1 MTEAM
6 ETMERIIPDNI
17 SPEDAPAQ
25 LSLQLHLERYH
36 FACKYLLPG
45 RTLDIAC
52 GAGYGTWL
60 LAECSHHAC
69 TGVDIST
76 EAIAYASHRYVHP
89 NIRFVRQE
97 LLQFHDER
105 GFTNIVSLET
115 IEHIPKPERVAAHL
129 HSLLVPGGR
138 LIISA
143 PVTPSTDGNPFHV
156 NDFTERSFR
165 KLFTAQGFTEIDCL
179 QQKQPYSLK
188 EIFQK
193 RSARTDGLRQGL
205 IKYYLRHPRKFFLR
219 VRSLLADGL
228 TNNYLTLVLRKEK

>member
-1 MTEAM
+1 MTEDL

-60 LAECSHHAC
+60 LAECSHHPC
-69 TGVDIST
+69 TGADISP
-76 EAIAYASHRYVHP
+76 EAIAYATNRYVHP
-89 NIRFVRQE
+89 NVHFVRQE
-97 LLQFHDER
+97 LLQFDET

-115 IEHIPKPERVAAHL
+115 IEHIPHPERVAAHL
-129 HSLLVPGGR
+129 HRLLLPGGR
-138 LIISA
+138 LIVSA

-165 KLFTAQGFTEIDCL
+165 KLFVDQGFEEVDCL
-179 QQKQPYSLK
+179 RQRQPYSLK

-193 RSARTDGLRQGL
+193 KSARTDGVRQGL
-205 IKYYLRHPRKFFLR
+205 IKYYLMHPGKFFLR
-219 VRSLLADGL
+219 IRSLMSDGL
-228 TNNYLTLVLRKEK
+228 TNNYLTLVLRKVK